1 MERIDFLKEEGE
13 MCKTAIECGEKRIK
27 WAKERLSV
35 INEMIIEIEGR
46 MDNTDSAQ

>member
-1 MERIDFLKEEGE
+1 MEKIEFLKRKRE
-13 MCKTAIECGEKRIK
+13 MCKTAIEYSAERIRSMQ
-27 WAKERLSV
+27 EELSV